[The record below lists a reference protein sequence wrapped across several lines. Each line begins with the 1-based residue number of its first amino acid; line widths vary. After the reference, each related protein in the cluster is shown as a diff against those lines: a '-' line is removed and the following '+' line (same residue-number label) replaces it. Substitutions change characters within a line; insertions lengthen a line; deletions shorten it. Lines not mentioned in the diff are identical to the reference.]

1 MRVRD
6 YSLMKIK
13 LSTIETEEAEKNFKN
28 LIEGDLNKTF
38 FLNGV
43 WGSGKTEFLNKVEKK
58 SVNKF
63 KILDVW
69 SKTDSRSV
77 LEQSFALLKPI
88 VYWSIK
94 LLIVAAVVVSILF
107 SKLLNID
114 LIAPLTKLM
123 NNSLLGLVI
132 IVICL
137 MVAVYQFF
145 RVKGDSI
152 YLYLFK
158 EDLVSLKNKVLIID
172 DFDRINKQE
181 QLDSYKL
188 FNVLKGKLP
197 IVFVGDFSELIKSED
212 LKYLQKIIDLKVDLP
227 YVLES
232 KYIWT
237 MFAEEF
243 QKGTGQPFNETLLSL
258 INKERRTLR
267 DRAQFTQLLNRE
279 IFDYKKNERVQ
290 LSQLVVI
297 DYLYLFYPNLYSRLK
312 DSSFFEDLEYES
324 DEPFKELKLRP
335 ELLRTLEILKSVDGF
350 PRPFRS
356 DKTRYYVYESINNLS
371 VSQAKSIF
379 ENKNKLITYLNETEK
394 DKDFSEFLKNNWN
407 SNTFS
412 DEQKKTATD
421 AAIDLARKDIRTDL
435 VNYIIAMKN
444 EKIMP
449 RMKAIVDSSDSNQIL
464 YSQPPEWK
472 GKSEAEIRTI
482 RFNHWNDEL
491 KSQNFD
497 LSEIIRFLESFH
509 FFNFQQLGTLIDN
522 ITLENEELLKL
533 QHCDQL
539 ILVYLSQQNIFN
551 KPAKW
556 SPKLWNLICEL
567 NIDNFIRFWKILG
580 YIRSG
585 KYSNSFE
592 IFKTIQDFENSGIN
606 KIETNQRVINCIEKK
621 LQSNKLKYTLIDIN

>member
-1 MRVRD
+1 
-6 YSLMKIK
+6 MKMK
-13 LSTIETEEAEKNFKN
+13 LTTIETEEAEKNFKN
-28 LIEGDLNKTF
+28 LIEGNLNKTF

-58 SVNKF
+58 SVYKF

-107 SKLLNID
+107 SKFLNID

-172 DFDRINKQE
+172 DFDRINKQD

-212 LKYLQKIIDLKVDLP
+212 VKYLQKIIDLKVDLP

-232 KYIWT
+232 NYIWT
-237 MFAEEF
+237 MFSEEF

-279 IFDYKKNERVQ
+279 IFDYQKNERVQ

-297 DYLYLFYPNLYSRLK
+297 DYLYLFYPNMYSRLK
-312 DSSFFEDLEYES
+312 DSSFFEDLESES
-324 DEPFKELKLRP
+324 DEPFKKLKLPR
-335 ELLRTLEILKSVDGF
+335 ELLKTLEILKSVDGF

-394 DKDFSEFLKNNWN
+394 NRDFSEFLKNNWN
-407 SNTFS
+407 TNTFL

-421 AAIDLARKDIRTDL
+421 AAIDLARKGIRTDL
-435 VNYIIAMKN
+435 VNFVILMEN

-449 RMKAIVDSSDSNQIL
+449 QKKVMIDQSNSRQIY
-464 YSQPPEWK
+464 YSIPSEWE
-472 GKSEAEIRTI
+472 GRSENEIRKI
-482 RFNHWNDEL
+482 RFNCWNDEL
-491 KSQNFD
+491 KSKDFD

-509 FFNFQQLGTLIDN
+509 LFSFKELGMLIKN
-522 ITLENEELLKL
+522 ISLEDEELSKV
-533 QHCDQL
+533 QHTDQL
-539 ILVYLSQQNIFN
+539 ILIYLSQKDIFY
-551 KPAKW
+551 KPEQW
-556 SPKLWNLICEL
+556 SRNLWNLICEL
-567 NIDNFIRFWKILG
+567 NIYNFIKFWRILG
-580 YIRSG
+580 YIRG
-585 KYSNSFE
+585 GIYSNSFE
-592 IFKTIQDFENSGIN
+592 ILKKIPDYENSGIN
-606 KIETNQRVINCIEKK
+606 MIDTNKQAINCIEKK
-621 LQSNKLKYTLIDIN
+621 LQNNKLDYIFV